1 MPSLLGTDIARKRLH
16 RLHRLQYGAVMRNY
30 QKITLE
36 IEIAVLKD
44 KDLTPEQLT
53 LFIRRSKRGLKEAL
67 NMAKISH
74 GGITIRGIVDKAS
87 LSEVN
92 KIHKELTGK

>member
-1 MPSLLGTDIARKRLH
+1 VR
-16 RLHRLQYGAVMRNY
+16 YGAVMRKY

-36 IEIAVLKD
+36 IEISVLKD
-44 KDLTPEQLT
+44 KELTPEQLT

-67 NMAKISH
+67 HGSKISH

-87 LSEVN
+87 LAEIN
-92 KIHKELTGK
+92 EIHKK